1 MKENWTT
8 LLLLAM
14 KENWTTLFLELR
26 EEDLCKFS
34 GKFKFCWKRL
44 NFSVGHTRSVALIVA
59 LITIQP
65 HKQLKPVSKLN
76 ILYQVNF
83 FSI

>member
-1 MKENWTT
+1 
-8 LLLLAM
+8 M

-34 GKFKFCWKRL
+34 GKFKFCWKRT

-59 LITIQP
+59 LITTEP
-65 HKQLKPVSKLN
+65 HKQLEPVSKLN

>member
-1 MKENWTT
+1 
-8 LLLLAM
+8 M

-34 GKFKFCWKRL
+34 GKFKFCWKRT

-59 LITIQP
+59 L
-65 HKQLKPVSKLN
+65 KLPLSHTN
-76 ILYQVNF
+76 N
-83 FSI
+83 